1 MINTTNQ
8 PGNQA
13 GTQARIHIGNHIGN
27 HIGTIAAGVALA
39 TLAALAL
46 AACGNGYARPNV
58 AAVASP
64 ASSTAP
70 AGVEVKAG
78 TTGLGR
84 VLVGPDGH
92 TLYGFTND
100 VANQSTCSGTCATA
114 WPPVIVTAGWQVAP
128 GLDSGLFSTIVRA
141 DGQEQLMAGRW
152 PLYYFAADAAPGDV
166 NGQGSGDVWFVVG
179 RDARLVRSIARPS
192 GPKASAPAGASAAPA
207 AASAPSGDG
216 YGYGGAAGS
225 PSTDP
230 PLAAPGADAAPA
242 LDVAA
247 PEAPTVVPAASV
259 AVLPATRPAPSPSVA
274 DLALA
279 DSPLGRIV
287 VDRVGSTLYALTN
300 DVDGVSSCEGRC
312 ATTWPPAVPV
322 GAMAT
327 VVDGIDRSHVAVT
340 TRADGSAQLALGGWP
355 LYTFSGDARPG
366 DRNGQG
372 SGGVW
377 FVIGAGGQLIEG

>member
-1 MINTTNQ
+1 MINTTNE

-13 GTQARIHIGNHIGN
+13 RTHTGNHIGN
-27 HIGTIAAGVALA
+27 HSGTIAAGVALA
-39 TLAALAL
+39 ALAALAL

-92 TLYGFTND
+92 TLYGCTND

-207 AASAPSGDG
+207 AAPD
-216 YGYGGAAGS
+216 
-225 PSTDP
+225 
-230 PLAAPGADAAPA
+230 

-247 PEAPTVVPAASV
+247 PEAPTVVPETAASV

-377 FVIGAGGQLIEG
+377 FVIGADGQLIEG